1 MMNNFKKLEEEEYE
15 HLAFGSQDIKNN
27 IGSTMDLFRFVT
39 DVVELYVPNILE
51 TFVSIVSG
59 KNKPK

>member
-1 MMNNFKKLEEEEYE
+1 MKNNFKKLEEEEFE
-15 HLAFGSQDIKNN
+15 HLAFGGQDIKNN

-39 DVVELYVPNILE
+39 DVLELYVPNVVE
-51 TFVSIVSG
+51 TFVNIVSG